1 MGAANIAMNAESAD
15 APLTGGK
22 RATPAKDLKLPKT
35 FAQYMEEH
43 ANLRTVVEEG
53 KGKLM
58 WDRPIPPEALAG
70 LEALSKDFQA
80 NLGKII
86 HDIYVA
92 AKALMCVLPTAL
104 KSEVEQLIADKKIP
118 LDLYEIL
125 GHCTWGQVK
134 IA

>member
-80 NLGKII
+80 DHKKR
-86 HDIYVA
+86 
-92 AKALMCVLPTAL
+92 AKYRFASKTLMCVLPTAL
-104 KSEVEQLIADKKIP
+104 KSEVEQLIADKKIT

>member
-86 HDIYVA
+86 HDIYA
-92 AKALMCVLPTAL
+92 TANGIFRDLPQGDHKKRPSTGSPPKPSCASFPQPLSL
-104 KSEVEQLIADKKIP
+104 KWNS
-118 LDLYEIL
+118 
-125 GHCTWGQVK
+125 
-134 IA
+134 